1 MGGEVSGMAAAEA
14 PPGTFDYWLDG
25 AGVTDLAHFWLE
37 VPGLRGVIEAETG
50 GTPDEVPEAYT
61 ARSPAVRGA
70 DITAQGLARAI
81 AEARASVRRCSVC
94 NTLTEEDP
102 CSVCSDPQLDPS
114 LLCLVEEPGNVAAIE
129 KTREFKGRYHV
140 LWGALSPLRGIGPDE
155 IDAAGL
161 MRRMTPEVK
170 EVILATN
177 PTVEG
182 EATALYIARRL
193 KPTGVRVT
201 RIAFGLPV
209 GGDIE
214 YADEVTIARSLENRR
229 EL

>member
-1 MGGEVSGMAAAEA
+1 MLGVPKSFERLASELQRLPGIGSKSAARLAYYLLRS
-14 PPGTFDYWLDG
+14 PP
-25 AGVTDLAHFWLE
+25 E
-37 VPGLRGVIEAETG
+37 EAE
-50 GTPDEVPEAYT
+50 
-61 ARSPAVRGA
+61 R
-70 DITAQGLARAI
+70 LARVI
-81 AEARASVRRCSVC
+81 AEARASVRRCSIC

-102 CSVCSDPQLDPS
+102 CGVCSDPRRDPA
-114 LLCLVEEPGNVAAIE
+114 LLCVVEEPGNVAAIE